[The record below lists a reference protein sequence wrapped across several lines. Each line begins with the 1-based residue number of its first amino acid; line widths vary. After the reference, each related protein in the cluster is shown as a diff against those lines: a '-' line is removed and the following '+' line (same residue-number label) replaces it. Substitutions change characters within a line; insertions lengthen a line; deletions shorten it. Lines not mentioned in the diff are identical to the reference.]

1 MLKKELGSG
10 FKLFLNNT
18 TGKIYRRVDT
28 EREFLEIQ
36 SFMDKFKNIVF
47 LRDCLDLSIS
57 LSMNMSD
64 SKQRTELG
72 ELEYLVKYRA
82 DEIDYQQKIS
92 DIIQIFQETLEKL
105 PYFKE
110 VDYVCVIPSS
120 HPFMKDIVRG
130 LKGFVFEDISDN
142 VSWEK
147 SSEIKNAETLDEKL
161 EALLKSN
168 LKVSEAVDLKG
179 KNVMLVDDLYNSGLT
194 MQYVA
199 MRLKELGVFR
209 VFGVTLVKSL
219 SNK

>member
-1 MLKKELGSG
+1 M
-10 FKLFLNNT
+10 
-18 TGKIYRRVDT
+18 
-28 EREFLEIQ
+28 
-36 SFMDKFKNIVF
+36 
-47 LRDCLDLSIS
+47 RDCLDLSIS

-72 ELEYLVKYRA
+72 ALEYLVKYRA
-82 DEIDYQQKIS
+82 DEIDYQQIIS
-92 DIIQIFQETLEKL
+92 DIIQICQETLEKL

-147 SSEIKNAETLDEKL
+147 SSEIKNAATLDEKL

-199 MRLKELGVFR
+199 MRLKELGVCR

>member
-1 MLKKELGSG
+1 
-10 FKLFLNNT
+10 
-18 TGKIYRRVDT
+18 
-28 EREFLEIQ
+28 
-36 SFMDKFKNIVF
+36 
-47 LRDCLDLSIS
+47 
-57 LSMNMSD
+57 
-64 SKQRTELG
+64 
-72 ELEYLVKYRA
+72 
-82 DEIDYQQKIS
+82 
-92 DIIQIFQETLEKL
+92 
-105 PYFKE
+105 
-110 VDYVCVIPSS
+110 
-120 HPFMKDIVRG
+120 MKDIVRG
-130 LKGFVFEDISDN
+130 LKGFVFEDISDY